1 MKQLTIDT
9 GLREYAV
16 NGGPEHGGGVL
27 RFNPS
32 DPNVYSRF
40 CTLQNQLQELEQ
52 QVQAQ
57 SPTGTDAI
65 QLLAQADQRAKGL
78 LAEVFGPGNDF
89 DAMLGGTNLLAV
101 AGNGERV
108 ITNLFA
114 ALQPILEAAGR
125 AAGPGSARRARGA
138 GMSSWRLPTRLE
150 VGGKAYPIH
159 SDYRDIL
166 DILHRLNDAS
176 EPEFIRWRVALAL
189 FYEGDLPHSDYPEA
203 MQKLADFLNCGQ
215 TLPRSPAP
223 PLLDWEQD
231 APLIAADINK
241 VAGCEV
247 RALPYLHWWTFMAWF
262 NSIGDGQLATLLRVR
277 SKLPHGQ
284 KLQPWEQDYYRKNK
298 AMVDLRPRLN
308 PAEIAERQR
317 LQRLLAN

>member
-1 MKQLTIDT
+1 
-9 GLREYAV
+9 
-16 NGGPEHGGGVL
+16 
-27 RFNPS
+27 
-32 DPNVYSRF
+32 
-40 CTLQNQLQELEQ
+40 
-52 QVQAQ
+52 
-57 SPTGTDAI
+57 
-65 QLLAQADQRAKGL
+65 
-78 LAEVFGPGNDF
+78 
-89 DAMLGGTNLLAV
+89 
-101 AGNGERV
+101 
-108 ITNLFA
+108 
-114 ALQPILEAAGR
+114 
-125 AAGPGSARRARGA
+125 
-138 GMSSWRLPTRLE
+138 MSSWRLPTRLE

-189 FYEGDLPHSDYPEA
+189 FYEGDLPRSDYPEA

-215 TLPRSPAP
+215 TL
-223 PLLDWEQD
+223 
-231 APLIAADINK
+231 
-241 VAGCEV
+241 

-277 SKLPHGQ
+277 SKLHHGQ